1 MDDSIFA
8 SYNQVTAPNEYSFQV
23 PEDESIEV
31 YNKRKVANEYLF
43 GKQDDDEITFT
54 DEYLTNPIIST
65 QPIVKQDNT
74 EVFKDQNHFLKTMNQ
89 TYKDVLKEKGLNPNY
104 SKILTASAAFESG
117 YGSKISGRF
126 NYGGVKATKGSS
138 KSTVDYVNGKYV
150 RRNQTFRDF
159 KSMKDYCSYVVD
171 LLQNKRYNAFNQFSS
186 DKPFDLWYHVLNA
199 GYGGGD
205 EKGKR
210 NYINALK
217 SIYKRI

>member
-1 MDDSIFA
+1 MFDNIFA
-8 SYNQVTAPNEYSFQV
+8 SYNQVTSPKEYSFQIEE
-23 PEDESIEV
+23 PEQYISNDPKEISFQEEFVNESPQDDNIQFVE
-31 YNKRKVANEYLF
+31 EYLN
-43 GKQDDDEITFT
+43 T
-54 DEYLTNPIIST
+54 PIKST
-65 QPIVKQDNT
+65 QTESTQ
-74 EVFKDQNHFLKTMNQ
+74 EVFKDQNQFLKTMNQ

-205 EKGKR
+205 DNHKR
-210 NYINALK
+210 SYVNSLK